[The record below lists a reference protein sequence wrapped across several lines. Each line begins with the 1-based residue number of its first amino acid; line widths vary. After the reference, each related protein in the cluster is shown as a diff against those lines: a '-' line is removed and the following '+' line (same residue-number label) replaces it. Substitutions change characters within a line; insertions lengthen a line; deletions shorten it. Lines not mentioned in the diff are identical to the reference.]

1 MASGTIYGTTN
12 NQYIESKIVWSSKA
26 DPETNT
32 STVTAALY
40 YRRTNDYTT
49 YGPGW
54 FTITIGGVLIGRDA
68 HSNIIINTDWVK
80 AHEGTATID
89 HDADGSKSI
98 TIKATGYIN
107 GTTLNST
114 NCTGTAVLDRI
125 PRETLTNSLTC
136 STSYLDGTLTYK
148 YTPQTPYYIR
158 ANISLNLN
166 GNYIRIRSI
175 LHGKK
180 TAGVQ
185 QTQNV
190 VFSASELSAIYN
202 DLPKATKGTIR
213 VTIRTYYDADYTQE
227 ATGNTYK
234 EITLSIP
241 TAVKPTA
248 SLQVT
253 PSNSNAWIRGK
264 GIYVAGY
271 TDFTAVVSGT
281 AGEGASI
288 SSRSVSGGEY
298 SSDSNKLEVEKVS
311 DPGQLTITG
320 KVIDSRGRSGSASK
334 TITVEP
340 YFIPAVASLEVARG
354 TYANSKWTADDNGA
368 DVRVVFKA
376 TLALTGHSNNYSAAF
391 TLDGTAITPNAG
403 STAGLKSG
411 TSYTVYFLNIESEN
425 SHSLKI
431 STTDAVGRSGAA
443 TITIATVNVTI
454 EFNESGKGIAFGKT
468 SEKDAF
474 ECAWDAEFSG
484 ALRKIQPDG
493 TALEIDDTGWIELGT
508 SDAVTTE
515 GAGTG
520 RNGPGCFY
528 RVVNGNHVYVAF
540 CVLFTYEGSA
550 IQVNANA
557 IPSKFR
563 PARKAYTL
571 TTIGGYRLARTG
583 VNGSGNV
590 VIDWAQDLI
599 NGGIQTTST
608 PSTWIDG
615 YIDYWLD

>member
-1 MASGTIYGTTN
+1 MASGTIYGSTN
-12 NQYIESKIVWSSKA
+12 NEYIESKIVWSSKA
-26 DPETNT
+26 DPDTNT
-32 STVTAALY
+32 SAVTATLY
-40 YRRTNDYTT
+40 YRRTNEYTT
-49 YGPGW
+49 YGRGW
-54 FTITIGGVLIGRDA
+54 FTITIGGVSIGPNSA
-68 HSNIIINTDWVK
+68 NMIINTDWVK
-80 AHEGTATID
+80 AIEGTATIT

-98 TIKATGYIN
+98 TIKATGDIS

-114 NCTGTAVLDRI
+114 NCSGTAVLDKI
-125 PRETLTNSLTC
+125 PRETLTNSFTC

-148 YTPQTPYYIR
+148 YTSQTPYYIK

-175 LHGKK
+175 NHGKK

-190 VFSASELSAIYN
+190 DFTASELSAIYN
-202 DLPKATKGTIR
+202 DLPAATKGTIR
-213 VTIRTYYDADYTQE
+213 VTIRTYYDADYSQE
-227 ATGNTYK
+227 ATDPTYK
-234 EITLSIP
+234 EISLTIP
-241 TAVKPTA
+241 TSIKPTVT
-248 SLQVT
+248 LTVT
-253 PSNSNAWIRGK
+253 PVNSNSWIRGK

-271 TDFTAVVSGT
+271 SGLTASFSAVQ
-281 AGEGASI
+281 GEGATAASSSI
-288 SSRSVSGGEY
+288 SGGDY
-298 SSDSNKLEVEKVS
+298 KSDTNTLTVDKIT
-311 DPGQLTITG
+311 DPGQLTLTG
-320 KVIDSRGRSGSASK
+320 KSTDSRGRSGSASK

-340 YFIPAVASLEVARG
+340 YSIPAVASLTVARG

-368 DVRVVFKA
+368 DVRVVFKT
-376 TLALTGHSNNYSAAF
+376 TLALTNYSNNYKATFA
-391 TLDGTAITPNAG
+391 LDGAAITPNAG
-403 STAGLKSG
+403 TTTGLVSG
-411 TSYTVYFLNIESEN
+411 TAYTVYFLNIESES

-431 STTDAVGRSGAA
+431 TTTDAVGRAGSA
-443 TITIATVNVTI
+443 TITVATVNVTI

-540 CVLFTYEGSA
+540 CVLFTYAGAA
-550 IQVNANA
+550 IQINANA

-571 TTIGGYRLARTG
+571 NTIGGYRLARVG

-599 NGGIQTTST
+599 NGGVQTTST
-608 PSTWIDG
+608 PSIWIDG
-615 YIDYWLD
+615 YVDYWLD